1 MADLLVE
8 KNSHLMYVKKK
19 SQYSYLSKVMIK
31 EMTCK
36 KWLNLYF
43 PSKANDHDQT
53 KNYCILNFLN
63 FGWINQTNTIGNWMI
78 RIEAPTLDLCLSF
91 IKICYLYIK
100 NDTKRR
106 NKYI

>member
-36 KWLNLYF
+36 K
-43 PSKANDHDQT
+43 
-53 KNYCILNFLN
+53 
-63 FGWINQTNTIGNWMI
+63 
-78 RIEAPTLDLCLSF
+78 
-91 IKICYLYIK
+91 
-100 NDTKRR
+100 
-106 NKYI
+106 